1 MGVPTRK
8 RSMRRW
14 SGRRERSWRWA
25 MRRSAESRVRESREG
40 GRIGARSGSRAP
52 SFIIPTLPLQAKRAP
67 RCARC
72 LDPPPP
78 RFRSP
83 SSACRQSRRK
93 RIGDF
98 FFFSSLVLFGPPN
111 SYGIF
116 PPSSTSCNRT
126 SAWSWAA
133 WAWSPT
139 DSPQTA
145 QRDGLMDGA

>member
-98 FFFSSLVLFGPPN
+98 FFFLPLSFLAPPTLVEFFHRPPLPVTVRAL
-111 SYGIF
+111 G
-116 PPSSTSCNRT
+116 RGLRGRGHR
-126 SAWSWAA
+126 
-133 WAWSPT
+133 
-139 DSPQTA
+139 QTA
-145 QRDGLMDGA
+145 HRRPSVMD